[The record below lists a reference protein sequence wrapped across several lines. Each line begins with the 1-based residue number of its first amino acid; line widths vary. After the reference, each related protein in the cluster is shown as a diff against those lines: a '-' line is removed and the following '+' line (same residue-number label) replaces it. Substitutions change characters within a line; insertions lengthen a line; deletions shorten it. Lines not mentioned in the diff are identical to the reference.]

1 LRPMDASKCVG
12 SLPWSTILL
21 GGFWP
26 ILGMGRRWKGL
37 VVKGAE
43 RKRKEDE
50 REKGAGGG
58 MGFRGSFL
66 SLVLGGIDSHVI
78 AIY

>member
-1 LRPMDASKCVG
+1 MRWIAPVVHHTSRR
-12 SLPWSTILL
+12 
-21 GGFWP
+21 

-78 AIY
+78 AIF